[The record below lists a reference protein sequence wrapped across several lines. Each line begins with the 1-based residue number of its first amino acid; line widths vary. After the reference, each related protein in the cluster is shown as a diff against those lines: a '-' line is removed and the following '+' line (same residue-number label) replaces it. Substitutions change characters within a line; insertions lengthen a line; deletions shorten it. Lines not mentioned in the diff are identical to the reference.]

1 MRNSPPRKIKGVTPD
16 GKKAIFRRTSPI
28 MFIAWITIVVG
39 SALLLYGV
47 IIWRDDF
54 AFTFAIAALA
64 LLFACCVQ
72 LWNIYKEQRFR
83 ATTICAKIEAVK
95 INNNRLVLT
104 VKNVGSSNITQA
116 VLGDL
121 LINDKVPVVQPTIIN
136 FMPVGGTEDLEII
149 LPYRISY
156 VKKLSYKISSG
167 YGNTYVML
175 AFEQEMR
182 TKNKTVTFKSN
193 TCTLTT
199 WIYHK
204 WLI

>member
-1 MRNSPPRKIKGVTPD
+1 MNNIPPRKIKGATPD
-16 GKKAIFRRTSPI
+16 GKRAIFRRISPI
-28 MFIAWITIVVG
+28 MTFASIAIVVAM
-39 SALLLYGV
+39 SLLLYGV

-54 AFTFAIAALA
+54 AFTFAIAGVA
-64 LLFACCVQ
+64 LLLTWYIQV
-72 LWNIYKEQRFR
+72 LNMYKEQRFR
-83 ATTICAKIEAVK
+83 ATSICAKIEVVK

-104 VKNVGSSNITQA
+104 IKNVGSSNITQA
-116 VLGDL
+116 VFGDL
-121 LINDKVPVVQPTIIN
+121 LINDKVPIAQPTIIN
-136 FMPVGGTEDLEII
+136 FMSVGSTEDLEII
-149 LPYRISY
+149 LPFRISY

-182 TKNKTVTFKSN
+182 TKSKTVTFKNN